1 MLEKID
7 RDLLFNLALLCALV
21 LVYLAT
27 LFTAAR
33 VPALADKVQDFALG
47 TVTGGI
53 LAALQRGR
61 SGSDSKGSGNDG

>member
-1 MLEKID
+1 MFPKID
-7 RDLLFNLALLCALV
+7 SELLFNLALLCALV

-27 LFTAAR
+27 LFTAAH

-53 LAALQRGR
+53 LTAIQRGR
-61 SGSDSKGSGNDG
+61 PP